1 VPESVV
7 AVAAEIDRLQA
18 ALARALAETPPDW
31 LEFGRLQTRI
41 QELVAALVAEA
52 G

>member
-1 VPESVV
+1 MV

-31 LEFGRLQTRI
+31 LEFGRLQARI
-41 QELVAALVAEA
+41 QELVVTLVAEA